1 LSKLRVEL
9 TDNGRLEVDENGTG
23 NVLSGTSL
31 AEECRERVVASALH
45 LVRRHVAVGH
55 DAVLHAVEFPASI
68 SDLDTG
74 LANVDR
80 NDFPL
85 KKKRRKPNLKSRLD
99 LQRNSENG
107 SRHDCSRKK
116 EKKKQTNVRTMITAK
131 N

>member
-1 LSKLRVEL
+1 MLPRSPHLSYILFDPEWNCLSKLRVEL

-85 KKKRRKPNLKSRLD
+85 KKKKDASP
-99 LQRNSENG
+99 
-107 SRHDCSRKK
+107 
-116 EKKKQTNVRTMITAK
+116 I
-131 N
+131 